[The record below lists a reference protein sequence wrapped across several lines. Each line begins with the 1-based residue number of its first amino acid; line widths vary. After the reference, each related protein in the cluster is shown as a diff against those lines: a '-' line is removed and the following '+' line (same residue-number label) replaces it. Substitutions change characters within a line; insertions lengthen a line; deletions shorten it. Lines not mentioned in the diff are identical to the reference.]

1 MEWGQYFQE
10 QNKFDKALE
19 FYEKVLEETPEN
31 LAVIK
36 TIAKLYLQTK
46 QYNQAV
52 DFTTDQL
59 ELFPTQLVLYLVY
72 GASKMALNEDNQ
84 ALEMLEI
91 GLDYIFEDNEVAL
104 HYYNVLAKLYKNQN
118 NIKKS
123 KAFSDKA
130 KSMQLK
136 L

>member
-1 MEWGQYFQE
+1 
-10 QNKFDKALE
+10 
-19 FYEKVLEETPEN
+19 
-31 LAVIK
+31 
-36 TIAKLYLQTK
+36 LQTK

>member
-1 MEWGQYFQE
+1 M
-10 QNKFDKALE
+10 
-19 FYEKVLEETPEN
+19 
-31 LAVIK
+31 
-36 TIAKLYLQTK
+36 QTK

-59 ELFPTQLVLYLVY
+59 ELFPTQLELYLVY
-72 GASKMALNEDNQ
+72 GTSQIALKEWDQ
-84 ALEMLEI
+84 ALEMLKI
-91 GLDYIFEDNEVAL
+91 GLDYIFEDNEAAVQ
-104 HYYNVLAKLYKNQN
+104 YYNLLAELYKNQN

>member
-1 MEWGQYFQE
+1 MQS
-10 QNKFDKALE
+10 
-19 FYEKVLEETPEN
+19 
-31 LAVIK
+31 
-36 TIAKLYLQTK
+36 K

-59 ELFPTQLVLYLVY
+59 ELFPTQLELYLVY
-72 GASKMALNEDNQ
+72 GTSQMALKEWNQ

-91 GLDYIFEDNEVAL
+91 GLDYIFEDNEVAVQYFNL
-104 HYYNVLAKLYKNQN
+104 LAELYKNQN

>member
-1 MEWGQYFQE
+1 
-10 QNKFDKALE
+10 
-19 FYEKVLEETPEN
+19 
-31 LAVIK
+31 
-36 TIAKLYLQTK
+36 
-46 QYNQAV
+46 
-52 DFTTDQL
+52 
-59 ELFPTQLVLYLVY
+59 
-72 GASKMALNEDNQ
+72 MALKEWNQ

-91 GLDYIFEDNEVAL
+91 GLDYIFEDNEVAVQ
-104 HYYNVLAKLYKNQN
+104 YYNLLAELYKNQN